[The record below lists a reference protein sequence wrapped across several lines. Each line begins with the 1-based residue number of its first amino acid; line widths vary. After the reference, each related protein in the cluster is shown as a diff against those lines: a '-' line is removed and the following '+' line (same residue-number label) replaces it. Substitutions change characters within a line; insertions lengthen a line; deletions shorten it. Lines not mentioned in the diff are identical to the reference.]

1 MISRKVK
8 TKGIPPCPRAA
19 HSGDI
24 VKEKLYIFG
33 GWNGYSAF
41 DDVHV
46 LDLKSMMWSE
56 ITKIEFKPV
65 ARNNHRTAVFGHK
78 IYLYGGHDGNKWWVS
93 TGDWLDT

>member
-78 IYLYGGHDGNKWWVS
+78 IYLYGGHDGNKWF
-93 TGDWLDT
+93 DYLYKYI